1 MKKNNLLP
9 IAQGVLRS
17 TILTVILLLI
27 FTLITTFSQIND
39 KVSNVLIAIMVVI
52 SIIYGTIYAVRKIG
66 KKGWIIGI
74 CVGTIY
80 ILIMY
85 LVSVISG
92 APCKFDKNII
102 GIMVIALASGALSG
116 MLGINI

>member
-17 TILTVILLLI
+17 TVLTVILLLI
-27 FTLITTFSQIND
+27 FTLITTFSQISD
-39 KVSNVLIAIMVVI
+39 KVSNVLIAIIIVI
-52 SIIYGTIYAVRKIG
+52 SIIYGTIYAVTKIR
-66 KKGWIIGI
+66 KKGWITGI

-85 LVSVISG
+85 SVSLISG
-92 APCKFDKNII
+92 APCKLDKNVIE
-102 GIMVIALASGALSG
+102 IMFIALASGALSG